1 MIIKKFDLS
10 NFFSYYFST
19 MEKIKMILGVF
30 FSKIK
35 AFLIKHKHDWKNPK
49 FFTLMVLPHDSTN
62 IKKFNIT
69 SNWFKVFAIVSIIFW
84 LSSLFMFFSYFNLK
98 NKVAHLSEVEKI
110 NLKQKVEI
118 ENLNSK
124 IQFIETQLARLQN
137 IDLRVRELVNL
148 DVNTIGTPSAGG
160 VSKVNSEDMVKVL
173 EGKTASIE
181 QEIKLREKSLSELV
195 EYLEDRRSLFMATP
209 SLWPAKG
216 LITSEFGW
224 RKDPIS
230 GVTEYHEGIDI
241 SAPSGTSV
249 KAAGEGVVIESGND
263 AGYGKAIVI
272 DHGYGIVTRYA
283 HLSKSYVVVGQKVKK
298 GSVIGAV
305 GSSGKSTGPHVHYEV
320 RIDGVPVNPIKYLFS

>member
-1 MIIKKFDLS
+1 
-10 NFFSYYFST
+10 
-19 MEKIKMILGVF
+19 MEKLKEARGVF

-35 AFLIKHKHDWKNPK
+35 EFYNRHKNDWKNPK
-49 FFTLMVLPHDSTN
+49 FFTLMILPHDSTN

-84 LSSLFMFFSYFNLK
+84 LSSLFMFFNYFSLK
-98 NKVAHLSEVEKI
+98 NKVAQLSEVEKI

-118 ENLNSK
+118 ENLNAK

-137 IDLRVRELVNL
+137 IDLKVRELVNL
-148 DVNTIGTPSAGG
+148 DVNNIGTPSAGG
-160 VSKVNSEDMVKVL
+160 VSKVNSNEMVKVL
-173 EGKTASIE
+173 EEKASKIE
-181 QEIKLREKSLSELV
+181 EEIKLREKSLNELA

-209 SLWPAKG
+209 SIWPARG

-224 RKDPIS
+224 RKDPIT

-241 SAPSGTSV
+241 SAPAGTQV
-249 KAAGEGVVIESGND
+249 KSAGEGVVIESGND
-263 AGYGKAIVI
+263 AGYGKVVVI

-298 GSVIGAV
+298 GNIIGAV

>member
-1 MIIKKFDLS
+1 
-10 NFFSYYFST
+10 
-19 MEKIKMILGVF
+19 MEKLKLLVGVF
-30 FSKIK
+30 FSKIRD
-35 AFLIKHKHDWKNPK
+35 FYNNHKNDWKNPK
-49 FFTLMVLPHDSTN
+49 FFTLMILPHDSTN

-69 SNWFKVFAIVSIIFW
+69 SNWFKLFAIVSIIFW

-98 NKVAHLSEVEKI
+98 NRVAYLSEVEKI

-118 ENLNSK
+118 ENLNAK

-137 IDLRVRELVNL
+137 IDIKIRELVNL
-148 DVNTIGTPSAGG
+148 DVNTLGTPAAGG
-160 VSKVNSEDMVKVL
+160 ISKTKTDEDMVKVL
-173 EGKTASIE
+173 ESKASVIE
-181 QEIKLREKSLSELV
+181 EEIKQREKSLNELV

-209 SLWPAKG
+209 SLWPTRG
-216 LITSEFGW
+216 LVTSEFGW

-241 SAPSGTSV
+241 SAPSGTQV
-249 KAAGEGVVIESGND
+249 RAAAEGVVIESGND
-263 AGYGKAIVI
+263 AGYGKVVVI

-283 HLSKSYVVVGQKVKK
+283 HLSRSYVAVGQKVKK

-305 GSSGKSTGPHVHYEV
+305 GSSGKSTGSHVHYEV

>member
-1 MIIKKFDLS
+1 MKSVKDKMDFIF
-10 NFFSYYFST
+10 T
-19 MEKIKMILGVF
+19 KIKEFI
-30 FSKIK
+30 
-35 AFLIKHKHDWKNPK
+35 IKHKHDWKNPK
-49 FFTLMVLPHDSTN
+49 FFTLMILPHDSAN
-62 IKKFNIT
+62 IKKINIT

-84 LSSLFMFFSYFNLK
+84 LSSLFMFFSYFSLK
-98 NKVAHLSEVEKI
+98 NRVKQLSDVEKI

-137 IDLRVRELVNL
+137 IDLRVREMVNL
-148 DVNTIGTPSAGG
+148 DISSTGTPAAGG
-160 VSKVNSEDMVKVL
+160 ISNAKSKDLIGML
-173 EGKTASIE
+173 EEKADNLE
-181 QEIKLREKSLSELV
+181 QEIKLREKSLNELA
-195 EYLEDRRSLFMATP
+195 EYLEDRKSLFLATP
-209 SLWPAKG
+209 SLWPTRG

-241 SAPSGTSV
+241 SAPSGTQV
-249 KAAGEGVVIESGND
+249 RAAAEGVVIEAGND

-283 HLSKSYVVVGQKVKK
+283 HLSKAYVVVGQRVKK